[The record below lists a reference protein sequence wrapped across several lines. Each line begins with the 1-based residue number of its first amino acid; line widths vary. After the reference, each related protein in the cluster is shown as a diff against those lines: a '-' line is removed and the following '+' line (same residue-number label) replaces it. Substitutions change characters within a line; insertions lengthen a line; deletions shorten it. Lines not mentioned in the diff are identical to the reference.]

1 MKRRPAYRHPLVDV
15 GLVLGLVALAVAS
28 ASRGSSTSTSF
39 SAALEQNR
47 TPLQRR
53 TGPPPRPKQEP
64 APGAIL
70 IRGTE
75 RVQWE
80 QHGEALEQV
89 RRWRYLAVIGL
100 ARREM
105 QGVKCDALKDRKG
118 LKESSGTF
126 VCSGALPALDPGNH
140 QLRVVAVSE
149 EGGRELTSP
158 WSRPILVFK
167 E

>member
-15 GLVLGLVALAVAS
+15 GLVLGLVALVVAS
-28 ASRGSSTSTSF
+28 ASRGSSSSTTF

-53 TGPPPRPKQEP
+53 SGAPPRPKEEP
-64 APGAIL
+64 APGAIRV
-70 IRGTE
+70 RGTE

-80 QHGEALEQV
+80 QPGTSLEQV
-89 RRWRYLAVIGL
+89 RQWRYVTVVGL

-105 QGVKCDALKDRKG
+105 KGVKCDAPKG
-118 LKESSGTF
+118 PAGPF
-126 VCSGALPALDPGNH
+126 VCSGILPALDQGNH
-140 QLRVVAVSE
+140 QLRIVAIRE
-149 EGGRELTSP
+149 EGGRELASP

-167 E
+167 ESATIE